1 MNLATPKTPPASAR
15 KSKPQKA
22 PHFDLPVLSPYTPHK
37 RKGVK
42 VQLQLQTPAKTP
54 RNDLTTR
61 NERNSSNVS
70 LGLLQTP
77 EITPRSSRK
86 KKPINDLLVSSEPI
100 SLLIPNHLTVG
111 SGRRSLGST
120 KMLKPPPL
128 LDFAELSRLN
138 LNLTFEEDD
147 FASNALD
154 QGLDPEGVFASPSK
168 PPRKKSLVFS
178 TPGRQ
183 IITQELVEEWHGKSR
198 GHFSSDED
206 ENSTTPLVNP
216 FLEGKKSIQKRK
228 TVFQSKS
235 PVDYATHSEF
245 LNHRTG
251 ERKVV
256 ELTSEQREIGP
267 RRLDFSGL

>member
-15 KSKPQKA
+15 KSKPQKV
-22 PHFDLPVLSPYTPHK
+22 PHFDLPVQSPYTPHK

-42 VQLQLQTPAKTP
+42 LQLQTPAKTP
-54 RNDLTTR
+54 RNDLTSR
-61 NERNSSNVS
+61 DEKISNKSVS
-70 LGLLQTP
+70 LGLPQTP

-86 KKPINDLLVSSEPI
+86 KKPLNDLLVSSEPI

-111 SGRRSLGST
+111 SGRKSLGSS

-128 LDFAELSRLN
+128 LDFTELSRLN

-147 FASNALD
+147 FVSNALD

-178 TPGRQ
+178 TPGKQ
-183 IITQELVEEWHGKSR
+183 LITEELVEEWHGKSR

-206 ENSTTPLVNP
+206 ENTTMPLVNP
-216 FLEGKKSIQKRK
+216 FLDGTKSIQKRK
-228 TVFQSKS
+228 TVFQAKS
-235 PVDYATHSEF
+235 PVDYSTHNEF